1 MKKKNLFYVLLVLAV
16 CFISCDNGNEPNPDD
31 GGENNEQNAE
41 ETDVRLVKQLKY
53 YRENEEL
60 FESYEFN
67 YDTENRLVEIK
78 YQHND
83 AVICYSYPTENTI
96 ALTTNDG
103 FSNTVTLNSD
113 GSVAVPEIVYENGG
127 LKKWE
132 IGGDVVLNFEW
143 KDGNVKT
150 TTYKDSSNETLRT
163 TSYEYAATKN
173 KPTSIDFMLFTILV
187 YGSNIDGGAL
197 PYKWYGKSTENL
209 LSKVTSKRT
218 DEKDVVKNFSYE
230 TDADGY
236 VTKIYA
242 DSSLWISVQY

>member
-1 MKKKNLFYVLLVLAV
+1 MKKQNLFYVLLALAV

-60 FESYEFN
+60 FESFEFN
-67 YDTENRLVEIK
+67 YDTKNRPVEIK
-78 YQHND
+78 YQHID
-83 AVICYSYPTENTI
+83 AVFCYSYPTENTVVV
-96 ALTTNDG
+96 
-103 FSNTVTLNSD
+103 TVGDELIDTITLNSD
-113 GSVAVPEIVYENGG
+113 GGVAVPEIVYENGG
-127 LKKWE
+127 LKEFK
-132 IGGDVVLNFEW
+132 IGGVLNFEW
-143 KDGNVKT
+143 KDGNIKTITYNNSSNEILRT
-150 TTYKDSSNETLRT
+150 TTY
-163 TSYEYAATKN
+163 EYTVTKN
-173 KPTSIDFMLFTILV
+173 KQVSIDFMLFTILV
-187 YGSNIDGGAL
+187 YGGNIDGGVL